1 MRVGNGPL
9 GPEAQSGGGD
19 TPVVLAPS
27 SPPLLLLPTPPE
39 KPLLGQQPGSTR
51 LWAAQEGAAK
61 PVRSRK
67 WRKEPTEDCE
77 DEGPVSGVGQKH
89 R

>member
-1 MRVGNGPL
+1 MCVGNGPL

-19 TPVVLAPS
+19 TLVVLAPS
-27 SPPLLLLPTPPE
+27 SPPLLLLPIPPA

-51 LWAAQEGAAK
+51 LWAAQEGAAE
-61 PVRSRK
+61 PVCSRR
-67 WRKEPTEDCE
+67 WRKEPTEDRE
-77 DEGPVSGVGQKH
+77 DEGPVSDVGQKH